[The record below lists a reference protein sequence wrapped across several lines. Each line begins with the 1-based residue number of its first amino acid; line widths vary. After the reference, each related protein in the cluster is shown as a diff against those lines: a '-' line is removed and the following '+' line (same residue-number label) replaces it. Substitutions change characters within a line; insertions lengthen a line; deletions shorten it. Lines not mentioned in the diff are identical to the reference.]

1 MQRLISLAEGFRIEL
16 PPAELEFL
24 RQIVPML
31 EGVGDDAFDPAAV
44 RLNPRVFI
52 DDDAELEFTMMTRT
66 DLDEARSHDRA
77 RFVES
82 LDRAGTGAVESGA
95 DGESLVR
102 VLNEARLT
110 LAARWGVMEHED
122 DWQRAGIPHHRKA
135 LLDYLGMLQTELV
148 RVLALSMAGD
158 R

>member
-1 MQRLISLAEGFRIEL
+1 MQRLTSVPEGFHIDL

-24 RQIVPML
+24 QQIVPML
-31 EGVGDDAFDPAAV
+31 EGVGGETSDPAAV

-66 DLDEARSHDRA
+66 DLDDARSHDRA
-77 RFVES
+77 VFVES
-82 LDRAGTGAVESGA
+82 LDRAGTGAVESA
-95 DGESLVR
+95 AHGESLVR

-110 LAARWGVMEHED
+110 LAARWGVMESED

-135 LLDYLGMLQTELV
+135 LLDYLGMLQHELV
-148 RVLALSMAGD
+148 QVLALAMAGD